1 MNSNEEWMDAL
12 DTVFDEEESSV
23 FKSEENLAVPTLTR
37 EFDYIEKAYM
47 EVGKG
52 NSRGKVVVEM
62 TD

>member
-1 MNSNEEWMDAL
+1 MDAL

>member
-12 DTVFDEEESSV
+12 DTVFDEEESSD
-23 FKSEENLAVPTLTR
+23 SNLKKILLYQL
-37 EFDYIEKAYM
+37 DYIEKAYM

-62 TD
+62 TN